1 MNGLDLVTVLN
12 VIEHKENRKLV
23 SEQLAAQFPEPDPDS
38 SPSLDRATPVV
49 RLLNGGSFWDAPVD
63 FIIADG
69 PGLRRWE
76 REILDKKA
84 AEHPVFLP
92 VLLIAQDR
100 DLGLATKGLW
110 CCVDEILLMPIRRLE
125 LSARSAVL
133 IRARRLSRELD
144 RKNQELKTFL
154 YLLAHDLRAP
164 VRAVIGFS
172 ELLEEDPHGSIPS
185 ESLEMLQRIRR
196 SSQEMSAMMDEVLHI
211 VRLESLSPFLGP
223 VAMADVMDEV
233 RLRLRDDAER
243 RRATI
248 HEPSHWPV
256 VLGSKPLLVS
266 AFQNILSNALKYT
279 APGVAPEITLRWE
292 ELPWG
297 FRFRVIDNGI
307 GIPEEK
313 IPFIFQ
319 PFKRLHGSEEYPG
332 IGLGLTAVKRV
343 VDLLHG
349 RIRVQSQLGRGTCF
363 VVELMRGNHV
373 ENPSRG

>member
-1 MNGLDLVTVLN
+1 MNGVDLVTVLN
-12 VIEHKENRKLV
+12 VIEHRENRKLV
-23 SEQLAAQFPEPDPDS
+23 SEQLAAQFPEPDPEC
-38 SPSLDRATPVV
+38 SPSPDRTTPVV
-49 RLLNGGSFWDAPVD
+49 RMLNGGVFWDAPVD

-84 AEHPVFLP
+84 ADCPLFLP
-92 VLLIAQDR
+92 VLLITQDK
-100 DLGLATKGLW
+100 DLGLASKGLW
-110 CCVDEILLMPIRRLE
+110 RCVDEILLTPIRRLE
-125 LSARSAVL
+125 LSARTAVL

-164 VRAVIGFS
+164 MRAVIGFS
-172 ELLEEDPHGSIPS
+172 ELLEEDPSGCIPP
-185 ESLEMLQRIRR
+185 ETLEMLQRIRR
-196 SSQEMSAMMDEVLHI
+196 SSQEMTAMIDEVLRL
-211 VRLESLSPFLGP
+211 VRLESHSPFLGP
-223 VAMADVMDEV
+223 VPMAEVMDEV
-233 RLRLRDDAER
+233 RLRLRDEAER

-248 HEPSHWPV
+248 HEPEGWPV
-256 VLGSKPLLVS
+256 VLGTKPLLVS

-313 IPFIFQ
+313 IPLIFQ
-319 PFKRLHGSEEYPG
+319 PFKRLHGSEEYAG

-349 RIRVQSQLGRGTCF
+349 RIRVQSQVGRGSCF
-363 VVELMRGNHV
+363 LVDLMRGDDE